1 MVNYNPNSSTFLE
14 ELRQKQLQEQLNQV
28 AAQNAYNTAYG
39 GMLQNMPALTMGLPD
54 TSIGTTPPSNF
65 IGSSTEF
72 LDSSKLPTF
81 KKSPSLS
88 PYAAQYAADEG
99 VRAEAAKRIASSTK
113 SNYASAGTNAPNTA
127 ASAAGKSKGRFFKK
141 GGTFDGESGKLKNFY
156 NKASSPELDWN
167 KQSGVQA
174 YGKNI
179 GKFVNW
185 ANAIYQGH
193 NLAEGFQEN
202 ADARD
207 KGAELVSDIIS
218 SSYNS
223 PTIQYDLTPDQ
234 LNLLRTLRRDGY
246 EDDSIDVSNVDV
258 LGALGDAAMGGLTGI
273 AGGIPGM
280 VIGALGG
287 GLNSVVDDFGNAKN
301 ITNSELES
309 LYNAIVASEQ
319 QNNALKKQRAYAS
332 LGMY

>member
-1 MVNYNPNSSTFLE
+1 MINYNPTSSTFLE
-14 ELRQKQLQEQLNQV
+14 ELRQKQLQEQLNRT
-28 AAQNAYNTAYG
+28 AAQNAYSNTYSH
-39 GMLQNMPALTMGLPD
+39 MLQSMPALTMGLPD
-54 TSIGTTPPSNF
+54 TPIGTTPPSNF
-65 IGSSTEF
+65 VGSSTEF
-72 LDSSKLPTF
+72 LDSAKLPTF
-81 KKSPSLS
+81 KKNPSLS
-88 PYAAQYAADEG
+88 PYAAQYAADES
-99 VRAEAAKRIASSTK
+99 VRAEAAKKIASDAK
-113 SNYASAGTNAPNTA
+113 SKYASAGTNAPNTA
-127 ASAAGKSKGRFFKK
+127 AGAKVKTKGGFFKK
-141 GGTFDGESGKLKNFY
+141 GGTFDGGSGKLKNFY
-156 NKASSPELDWN
+156 DKASSPELDWD
-167 KQSGVQA
+167 KKSGVQA

-207 KGAELVSDIIS
+207 RGAELVSDIIS

-246 EDDSIDVSNVDV
+246 EDDSVDVSNVDV
-258 LGALGDAAMGGLTGI
+258 LGVLGDAAMGGLTGI

-280 VIGALGG
+280 IIGALGG
-287 GLNSVVDDFGNAKN
+287 GLNSVVDDFGNAQN
-301 ITNSELES
+301 ISNSELEA
-309 LYNAIVASEQ
+309 LYNAVVASEQ
-319 QNNALKKQRAYAS
+319 QNNALKKQRAYAN